1 MKVQS
6 SIQYYPPR
14 ISVKEQ
20 EKKTQNPVSLSADEQ
35 QKNLLSQLKEQEEA
49 REKSQAQ
56 MMQAAMGKSSGGKV
70 SVSTSSQNSVGELA
84 TMLANAQSTMDVQ
97 RVISKGMMA
106 LAGLK
111 MAQPLAEGKQK
122 NKITAQIRRIEKL
135 LKRSRNKIRHL
146 NKEAELE
153 RKQKKAEKAQEEQ
166 KAHAQREE
174 LKSRRNKRR
183 RDETRYAQKEVS
195 KDAQERQEA
204 MLEGMAGAVGG
215 SSPAVAPV
223 AAPVASAPVAAEVPV
238 GADMAAADVPAVS
251 MDISV

>member
-49 REKSQAQ
+49 REKAQAQ

>member
-14 ISVKEQ
+14 TSVKEQ

-35 QKNLLSQLKEQEEA
+35 RKNLLSQLKEQEEA
-49 REKSQAQ
+49 REKSQTQ
-56 MMQAAMGKSSGGKV
+56 MMQAVMGKSSGGKV

-135 LKRSRNKIRHL
+135 LKRSRNQIRHL

>member
-14 ISVKEQ
+14 TSVKEQ
-20 EKKTQNPVSLSADEQ
+20 EKKTQNPASLSADEQ
-35 QKNLLSQLKEQEEA
+35 RKNLLSQLKEQEEA

-195 KDAQERQEA
+195 RDAQERQEA

-215 SSPAVAPV
+215 SSPAVDPV

>member
-14 ISVKEQ
+14 TSVKEQ
-20 EKKTQNPVSLSADEQ
+20 EKKTQNPASLSADEQ
-35 QKNLLSQLKEQEEA
+35 RKNLLSQLKEQEEA

-146 NKEAELE
+146 NKEADLE

>member
-35 QKNLLSQLKEQEEA
+35 RKNLLSQLKEQEEA

-135 LKRSRNKIRHL
+135 LKRSRKIRHL

>member
-14 ISVKEQ
+14 TSVKEQ
-20 EKKTQNPVSLSADEQ
+20 EKKTQNPASLSADEQ
-35 QKNLLSQLKEQEEA
+35 RKNLLSQLKEQEEA

-153 RKQKKAEKAQEEQ
+153 RKQKKAEQ